1 MSFSIKKFLGLT
13 IEPPLTDVE
22 TRLLTQLKVNR
33 RVAVTEFIPDN
44 MMIQFMTTIYSER
57 NLKSITK
64 KIYRSELI
72 GDKADLR
79 RAYLEDLIHS
89 CLSINRFGR
98 KLILYHGIDPQTL
111 VKIMLIDINL

>member
-22 TRLLTQLKVNR
+22 IRLLTQLQVNR
-33 RVAVTEFIPDN
+33 KATMVELIPDN
-44 MMIQFMTTIYSER
+44 MMIQFITTIYPDR

-64 KIYRSELI
+64 KIYRSKFI

-98 KLILYHGIDPQTL
+98 KLLLYHGIDPQT
-111 VKIMLIDINL
+111 VVNIMLIDINL